1 MIRTLIRHFNSMIIA
16 LLLAFIVWSVATS
29 EDNPSVRRVYPE
41 ALPVELVNIP
51 EGLVVTQQSATTVKL
66 EIRAPQAS
74 WDRLTAKSF
83 RILVDLQGQT
93 AGLHQVEVKYQ
104 IADPQVTVTS
114 VDPSAIGIRLEQL
127 KTRQF
132 DVHSDIVDAVPLGF
146 TAKPPVVTPA
156 QVTVT
161 GPSLVVDQVNDVAAD
176 VLLRGAK
183 APFDREVTLVARDAQ
198 GNPVQG
204 VTIIPATVTANVQ
217 IEQRVGYKD
226 VSIKGVLRGAPATG
240 YWVSNIVVT
249 PSTATIVGSADV
261 LAQIPGFIETQPVDV
276 TGATADVTKKVSL
289 NLPAN
294 VTVLNDEGVTVQVS
308 VTPLLGGLTVPRQVI
323 AQGLRR
329 GLVASI
335 SPSQVDVILAGPL
348 PTLNNLSP
356 DDVQV
361 IIDASSMGA
370 GTYQLKPRVPV
381 IPDSVRVQS
390 IVPDSV
396 QVTVIDTTAP
406 LTPTPAGPTPTVG
419 ATAPASISLPASTS
433 FPTPTPGAPS
443 TTTTPTLAAPAATTA
458 PSTSTRTIVPNI
470 PTPTTTAR

>member
-51 EGLVVTQQSATTVKL
+51 EGLVVTQQAATTVKL

-83 RILVDLQGQT
+83 RILADLQGET
-93 AGLHQVEVKYQ
+93 AGLHQIEVKYQ
-104 IADPQVTVTS
+104 IADPQVVVIS

-146 TAKPPVVTPA
+146 TAKPPVVTPVT
-156 QVTVT
+156 VTVT
-161 GPSLVVDQVNDVAAD
+161 GPSLVVDQVNEVAAD

-183 APFDREVTLVARDAQ
+183 SPFDREVMLVARDAQ

-240 YWVSNIVVT
+240 YWVSNIVVN
-249 PSTATIVGSADV
+249 PSTATVVGSSDV
-261 LAQIPGFIETQPVDV
+261 LAQIPGFIETMPVDV
-276 TGATADVTKKVSL
+276 SAATADVAKKVSL

-308 VTPLLGGLTVPRQVI
+308 VTPLLGGLTVPRQVVV
-323 AQGLRR
+323 QGLRR

-361 IIDASSMGA
+361 VIDASGVGA
-370 GTYQLKPRVPV
+370 GTFQLKPRVPV
-381 IPDSVRVQS
+381 IPDAVRVQS

-396 QVTVIDTTAP
+396 QVTIIDTTATV
-406 LTPTPAGPTPTVG
+406 TPTPAGPTPTSG
-419 ATAPASISLPASTS
+419 TTTPGTLS
-433 FPTPTPGAPS
+433 FPTATTFPTPVGTPGATS
-443 TTTTPTLAAPAATTA
+443 TPTFTASPATAAPLSGTRTTIPTTPGPTTA
-458 PSTSTRTIVPNI
+458 K
-470 PTPTTTAR
+470 